1 MWKLTEIYA
10 QNICAFREL
19 HYTLTQGV
27 TTLVFGNN
35 RDNESQQSNGSGKS
49 ALIEC
54 IAIGITG
61 SPLRKIKNEEI
72 INDNSD
78 ECMIELQFKSD
89 CNNETFIIERKLFR
103 KSPAEIACYVIRGQD
118 FDPEEAIEPSIDAYN
133 KFILEKLG
141 ISKDELYNNFIL
153 SKHKYQNFLS
163 CPDREKKEIINRFSN
178 GILVDRAIEKIL
190 EDKIPFEKTL
200 KETEL
205 EEAGIN
211 GRIEM
216 LTEQIEREEVGREE
230 KTRTKD
236 EKIAGLENTIREKRS
251 LIREKTQVISSLQS
265 DEEKLKSADKYLQ
278 ELENGDL
285 ALEECI
291 ARIETELIP
300 VVPGKLTDW
309 NSVIAAKKKQ
319 LEDTC
324 SGLKEYDAQLIACE
338 KDAKHLD
345 AIYSELNGEY
355 ASFNRDYDKKNSDFE
370 KQLQTLN
377 EQVSALSIQNE
388 EQKRYRRTLSSAIE
402 TLNNKIAGTITC
414 PACGH
419 EFIVSDKNFD
429 VVAGREELDSKKK
442 EYESVVTCIGEGEN
456 NITGIEDKQRSVQKD
471 RRELSNQKSIWA
483 DRLSDAG
490 RDVKNAIHKTE
501 EILNNQK
508 RIKDR
513 ITSLQEEINTIR
525 RKIFDEAFDLLD
537 EGYKTIERKKNSLQE
552 DIRAGEGSIE
562 MLEKTIGEIKNN
574 TEADIIASLKTT
586 LKEFRQKSSL
596 VFEKKIRIENELH
609 TLEEQG
615 QHFVMF
621 KTYLANTK
629 IEALSK
635 ITNEFLEDIGSDIR
649 IKFSGYTVLKTG
661 KVREKISVSLVR
673 SGLDCGSF
681 GKFSEGEAARVNLA
695 TILAMQKLVNS
706 NCDVDKGLDLLV
718 LDEILEAVDEEGL
731 AHMFEAL
738 NRIGITSLIVSH
750 GNIAESYP
758 HKIKIIKENGES
770 KIEA

>member
-78 ECMIELQFKSD
+78 ECLIELQFKSD
-89 CNNETFIIERKLFR
+89 CNNETFIIERKLLR
-103 KSPAEIACYVIRGQD
+103 KSPAEIACYIIRGQD
-118 FDPEEAIEPSIDAYN
+118 SDPEEAIEPSVDAYN

-153 SKHKYQNFLS
+153 SRHKYQNFLS
-163 CPDREKKEIINRFSN
+163 CSDREKKEIINRFSN
-178 GILVDRAIEKIL
+178 GIPVDRAIEKIL
-190 EDKIPFEKTL
+190 EDKIPFEKVL

-205 EEAGIN
+205 EEAGVN

-216 LTEQIEREEVGREE
+216 LTEQIECEEANREE
-230 KTRTKD
+230 KARSKD
-236 EKIAGLENTIREKRS
+236 EKIAGIENTIREKRTQ
-251 LIREKTQVISSLQS
+251 IREKVQTASLLKS
-265 DEEKLKSADKYLQ
+265 EEEKLKNADKSLQ
-278 ELENGDL
+278 ELENSEL
-285 ALEECI
+285 PLEECI
-291 ARIETELIP
+291 SRIENELIP
-300 VVPGKLTDW
+300 VVPGKPTDW
-309 NSVIAAKKKQ
+309 DSVITAKKKQ
-319 LEDTC
+319 LEDTG
-324 SGLKEYDAQLIACE
+324 SGLKEYEVQLIACGKE
-338 KDAKHLD
+338 TERLTNVYSGLKD
-345 AIYSELNGEY
+345 EY
-355 ASFNRDYDKKNSDFE
+355 AAFNEGYDNKNSGFE
-370 KQLQTLN
+370 KQLKTLD
-377 EQVSALSIQNE
+377 EQISAISAQNE
-388 EQKRYRRTLSSAIE
+388 EQKRYRRTLSATIE
-402 TLNNKIAGTITC
+402 TLSNKIAGTITC
-414 PACGH
+414 PSCKH
-419 EFIVSDKNFD
+419 EFIVSDENFD
-429 VVAGREELDSKKK
+429 VASGREELDHKKK
-442 EYESVVTCIGEGEN
+442 EYRSVSTCIGNGEN
-456 NITGIEDKQRSVQKD
+456 NIAGIEDEQRSIQKD
-471 RRELSNQKSIWA
+471 RRELSRLKSVWT
-483 DRLSDAG
+483 DKLSVAE
-490 RDVKNAIHKTE
+490 RDVKNAVHKAE
-501 EILNNQK
+501 EVRNNQK

-513 ITSLQEEINTIR
+513 ITDLQEEINTIR
-525 RKIFDEAFDLLD
+525 RKLFDEAFDLLD
-537 EGYKTIERKKNSLQE
+537 EGYKSIERKSKSLQE

-562 MLEKTIGEIKNN
+562 MLEKTISEIKNN
-574 TEADIIASLKTT
+574 TDADIIASLKSSQ
-586 LKEFRQKSSL
+586 KEFRKKSSL
-596 VFEKKIRIENELH
+596 IFEKKTRIGNELH
-609 TLEEQG
+609 ILEEQE
-615 QHFVMF
+615 QNFVMF

-649 IKFSGYTVLKTG
+649 IRFSGYTVLKTG
-661 KVREKISVSLVR
+661 KIREKISVSLVR
-673 SGLDCGSF
+673 DGSDCGSF

-706 NCDVDKGLDLLV
+706 NCDTDKGLDLLV

-731 AHMFEAL
+731 AYMFEAL
-738 NRIGITSLIVSH
+738 NRIGTTSLIVSH

-770 KIEA
+770 KIEE